1 MTAHT
6 QVSPSAGAIQIPV
19 RGAAAS
25 DVSRGIV
32 CMIIATVA
40 FAITHALSKWL
51 VGSYP
56 VGQVM
61 FSRSLVGFAT
71 CAAFLLPIHGTAVFA
86 TKIPAAHWARGLSQS
101 VSQTF
106 SVLAFSLMPL
116 ASAIAINFSAPLWTA
131 LVAIVWLRERAGPAR
146 WGALIAGFLGV
157 LVVANPGLDSFTL
170 GAVFALL
177 NAIMLGTVTVA
188 VRGMT
193 RTESVNTLLI
203 WQLATVLVF
212 HSLLLVF
219 GVKLPS
225 LHDLSLFV
233 MCGLAN
239 LVGQIFWTKA
249 LMLAPATAVSPF
261 FYFMLVWAAAIGFV
275 VWHEVPTAALFAGS
289 CIVVASGLFLLWHE
303 AQARKAG
310 QKSAVRKID
319 APAPASGT
327 MRQAA
332 ARTER

>member
-1 MTAHT
+1 MTIMTTAQSH
-6 QVSPSAGAIQIPV
+6 VSAPAVAIRIQAPH
-19 RGAAAS
+19 APAS
-25 DVSRGIV
+25 NVQRGIV

-40 FAITHALSKWL
+40 FAVTHALSKWL

-61 FSRSLVGFAT
+61 FSRSLVGFVG
-71 CAAFLLPIHGTAVFA
+71 CALVLLPLHGTSVFA
-86 TKIPAAHWARGLSQS
+86 TRIPAAHWARGLSQS
-101 VSQTF
+101 ISQTF

-131 LVAIVWLRERAGPAR
+131 LVAIIWLKERAGPVR
-146 WGALIAGFLGV
+146 WGALLAGFVGV
-157 LVVANPGLDSFTL
+157 LIVANPGLDSFTL
-170 GAVFALL
+170 GASFALL

-212 HSLLLVF
+212 HSLLLAF

-225 LHDLSLFV
+225 LRDLSLFV

-239 LVGQIFWTKA
+239 LVGQVFWTKA

-261 FYFMLVWAAAIGFV
+261 FYFMLVWAAAIGFF
-275 VWHEVPTAALFAGS
+275 VWGSVPTPALMAGS

-303 AQARKAG
+303 AQAK
-310 QKSAVRKID
+310 KSA
-319 APAPASGT
+319 
-327 MRQAA
+327 
-332 ARTER
+332 RTA

>member
-1 MTAHT
+1 MMTA
-6 QVSPSAGAIQIPV
+6 QSELSGSAGTIQIRAPNTP
-19 RGAAAS
+19 AS
-25 DVSRGIV
+25 NVQRGIV

-40 FAITHALSKWL
+40 FAVTHALSKWL

-61 FSRSLVGFAT
+61 FSRSLVGFTA
-71 CAAFLLPIHGTAVFA
+71 CAAVLLPLRGTSVFA

-101 VSQTF
+101 ISQTF

-131 LVAIVWLRERAGPAR
+131 LVAIVWLKERAGPAR
-146 WGALIAGFLGV
+146 WGALLAGFSGV
-157 LVVANPGLDSFTL
+157 LIVANPGLDSFTL

-219 GVKLPS
+219 GVKIPT

-233 MCGLAN
+233 LCGLAN
-239 LVGQIFWTKA
+239 LVGQVFWTKA

-275 VWHEVPTAALFAGS
+275 VWGSVPTPALMVGS
-289 CIVVASGLFLLWHE
+289 CIVVISGLVLLWHE
-303 AQARKAG
+303 AQVKKRA
-310 QKSAVRKID
+310 
-319 APAPASGT
+319 
-327 MRQAA
+327 QAA
-332 ARTER
+332 

>member
-1 MTAHT
+1 MTTAHSQAST
-6 QVSPSAGAIQIPV
+6 SASAIQIQAPST
-19 RGAAAS
+19 AAS
-25 DVSRGIV
+25 NVSRGIV
-32 CMIIATVA
+32 CMIVATIA

-51 VGSYP
+51 VASYP

-71 CAAFLLPIHGTAVFA
+71 CAAFLLPIHGTSVFA
-86 TKIPAAHWARGLSQS
+86 TRIPAAHWMRGLSQS

-131 LVAIVWLRERAGPAR
+131 LVAIIWLKERAGPAR
-146 WGALIAGFLGV
+146 WAALIIGFAGV
-157 LVVANPGLDSFTL
+157 LIVANPGLDSLTL
-170 GAVFALL
+170 GAIFALL
-177 NAIMLGTVTVA
+177 NAVMLGTVTVA

-193 RTESVNTLLI
+193 RTESVKTLLI
-203 WQLATVLVF
+203 WQLATVLIF
-212 HSLLLVF
+212 HSLLLWF
-219 GVKLPS
+219 GVKWPTPR
-225 LHDLSLFV
+225 DLSLFV

-239 LVGQIFWTKA
+239 LVGQVFWTKA

-275 VWHEVPTAALFAGS
+275 VWNNVPTPALMAGS

-303 AQARKAG
+303 AQAK
-310 QKSAVRKID
+310 K
-319 APAPASGT
+319 
-327 MRQAA
+327 
-332 ARTER
+332 RTQTT

>member
-1 MTAHT
+1 MATMTTAQT
-6 QVSPSAGAIQIPV
+6 ELSASSDAIRIQAPDTPSSNVQ
-19 RGAAAS
+19 
-25 DVSRGIV
+25 RGIV

-61 FSRSLVGFAT
+61 FSRSLVGFVG
-71 CAAFLLPIHGTAVFA
+71 CAAVLLPLHGTSVFA
-86 TKIPAAHWARGLSQS
+86 TRMPAAHWVRGLSQS
-101 VSQTF
+101 ISQTF

-131 LVAIVWLRERAGPAR
+131 LVAIIWLKERAGPAR
-146 WGALIAGFLGV
+146 WVALLAGFSGV
-157 LVVANPGLDSFTL
+157 LIVANPGLDSFTL
-170 GAVFALL
+170 GASFALL

-203 WQLATVLVF
+203 WQLATVLLF

-219 GVKLPS
+219 GFKWPTLR
-225 LHDLSLFV
+225 DLSLFV

-239 LVGQIFWTKA
+239 LVGQVFWTKA

-261 FYFMLVWAAAIGFV
+261 FYFMLVWAAAIGFF
-275 VWHEVPTAALFAGS
+275 VWGSVPTTALMAGS

-303 AQARKAG
+303 AKAK
-310 QKSAVRKID
+310 KSVRT
-319 APAPASGT
+319 A
-327 MRQAA
+327 
-332 ARTER
+332 

>member
-1 MTAHT
+1 MTTAH
-6 QVSPSAGAIQIPV
+6 SELSASASAIQIRAPDP
-19 RGAAAS
+19 AAS
-25 DVSRGIV
+25 NVSRGIV

-40 FAITHALSKWL
+40 FATTHALSKWL

-61 FSRSLVGFAT
+61 FSRSLVGFAA
-71 CAAFLLPIHGTAVFA
+71 CAAVLLPIHGTPVFA
-86 TKIPAAHWARGLSQS
+86 TRIPAAHWMRGLSQS
-101 VSQTF
+101 ISQTF

-116 ASAIAINFSAPLWTA
+116 ASAISINFSAPLWTA
-131 LVAIVWLRERAGPAR
+131 LVAIIWLKERAGPAR
-146 WGALIAGFLGV
+146 WAALIIGFSGV
-157 LVVANPGLDSFTL
+157 LIVANPGLDSLTL
-170 GAVFALL
+170 GAIFALL

-193 RTESVNTLLI
+193 RTESVKTLLI

-219 GVKLPS
+219 GVKWPMPR
-225 LHDLSLFV
+225 DLSLFV
-233 MCGLAN
+233 MAGLAN
-239 LVGQIFWTKA
+239 LVGQVFWTKA

-275 VWHEVPTAALFAGS
+275 VWGNVPTPALMVGS

-303 AQARKAG
+303 AQAKKR
-310 QKSAVRKID
+310 
-319 APAPASGT
+319 
-327 MRQAA
+327 
-332 ARTER
+332 ARTA

>member
-1 MTAHT
+1 MATMTTAQT
-6 QVSPSAGAIQIPV
+6 VPSASSDAIRIQAPDTPSSNV
-19 RGAAAS
+19 Q
-25 DVSRGIV
+25 RGIV

-61 FSRSLVGFAT
+61 FSRSLVGFVGCTAV
-71 CAAFLLPIHGTAVFA
+71 LLPLHGTSVFA
-86 TKIPAAHWARGLSQS
+86 TRMPAAHWVRGLSQS
-101 VSQTF
+101 ISQTF

-131 LVAIVWLRERAGPAR
+131 LVAIIWLKERAGPAR
-146 WGALIAGFLGV
+146 WVALFAGFSGV
-157 LVVANPGLDSFTL
+157 LIVANPGLDSFTL
-170 GAVFALL
+170 GASFALL

-203 WQLATVLVF
+203 WQLATVLLF

-219 GVKLPS
+219 GFKWPTLR
-225 LHDLSLFV
+225 DLSLFV

-239 LVGQIFWTKA
+239 LVGQVFWTKA

-261 FYFMLVWAAAIGFV
+261 FYFMLVWAAAIGFF
-275 VWHEVPTAALFAGS
+275 VWGSVPTTALMAGS

-303 AQARKAG
+303 AQAK
-310 QKSAVRKID
+310 KSVRT
-319 APAPASGT
+319 A
-327 MRQAA
+327 
-332 ARTER
+332 

>member
-1 MTAHT
+1 MTIMTTAQSH
-6 QVSPSAGAIQIPV
+6 VSAPAVAIRIQAPH
-19 RGAAAS
+19 AAAS
-25 DVSRGIV
+25 NVQRGIV

-40 FAITHALSKWL
+40 FAVTHALSKWL

-61 FSRSLVGFAT
+61 FSRSLVGFVG
-71 CAAFLLPIHGTAVFA
+71 CALVLLPLHGTSVFA
-86 TKIPAAHWARGLSQS
+86 TRIPAAHWARGLSQS
-101 VSQTF
+101 ISQTF

-131 LVAIVWLRERAGPAR
+131 LVAIIWLKERAGPVR
-146 WGALIAGFLGV
+146 WGALLAGFVGV
-157 LVVANPGLDSFTL
+157 LIVANPGLDSFTL
-170 GAVFALL
+170 GASFALL

-212 HSLLLVF
+212 HSLLLAF

-225 LHDLSLFV
+225 LRDLSLFV

-239 LVGQIFWTKA
+239 LVGQVFWTKA

-261 FYFMLVWAAAIGFV
+261 FYFMLVWAAAIGFF
-275 VWHEVPTAALFAGS
+275 VWGSVPTPALMAGS

-303 AQARKAG
+303 AQAK
-310 QKSAVRKID
+310 KSA
-319 APAPASGT
+319 
-327 MRQAA
+327 
-332 ARTER
+332 RTA